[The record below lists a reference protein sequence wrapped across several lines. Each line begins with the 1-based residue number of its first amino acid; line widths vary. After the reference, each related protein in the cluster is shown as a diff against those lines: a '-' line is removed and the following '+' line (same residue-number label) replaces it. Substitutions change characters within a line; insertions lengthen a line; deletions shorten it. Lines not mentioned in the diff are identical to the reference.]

1 MTNPQPLPC
10 FGGPLDGKNA
20 PQWVERDF
28 FDIAYP
34 IEGFDRPY
42 SHGVVEIDTKINR
55 GRYTLKRFV
64 RREWSERYPT
74 EQEMQEWEEA
84 TAEWE
89 KPIGELSFLGLAAR
103 EMYGNLGP
111 PPMPRKRYIVRDR
124 TASAFCWEVAV
135 NGQKM
140 LPEWGQRI
148 RFVDDPPWQIDR
160 EREAKEGVARERNW
174 DCFKERDDAQTNP

>member
-1 MTNPQPLPC
+1 MNGIPQLIPC
-10 FGGPLDGKNA
+10 FGGPLDGKDA

-34 IEGFDRPY
+34 IEGFDRSY

-55 GRYTLKRFV
+55 GRYTLERFV

-74 EQEMQEWEEA
+74 DQEMQEWERDMD
-84 TAEWE
+84 EWQ
-89 KPIGELSFLGLAAR
+89 KPKDELSFLAQVAR
-103 EMYGNLGP
+103 EMYGRGLP
-111 PPMPRKRYIVRDR
+111 PPIPRKRFIVRDR

-135 NGQKM
+135 NGRKM
-140 LPEWGQRI
+140 LPEWVERI

-160 EREAKEGVARERNW
+160 EREAKDGGA
-174 DCFKERDDAQTNP
+174 A